1 MINPRHAAVAALM
14 TISVFVFG
22 FTRAGMMA
30 IAAQP
35 TASPDSVTV
44 TVDQV
49 EISKDDV
56 DAYRAILPA
65 SSMRTL
71 DASSNNDIL
80 RPIGSGVVPVGA
92 YRAMRVTLSGMSW
105 SVASWGTT
113 NRSPCTG
120 DTTGVGNGPVDLG
133 GHSLFY
139 FKTAD
144 LGGNTLAYYRAHPP
158 LTGYV
163 GDPGH
168 PFVLSSPIVVR
179 KNVSTI
185 VNLTFD
191 VDHTLACNS
200 MSLYTLAGG
209 GPLATIAGS
218 KTGLMDVD
226 GAVLDPYADQFG
238 VTNRGNHS
246 VAFFDRAASNDVP
259 PVRTLIG
266 PATLLNEPTGAALSM
281 NQADHTQDE
290 LFVANQGNNSIS
302 VFSRSSSG
310 NSAPLRTISGA
321 FTGLNSPEGLAVDA
335 ANSELVVAN
344 SGNHSVTFYDRL
356 ASQDALPLHSIIG
369 SQTGLSQPSGIALR
383 PDPDDA
389 TSGSIVVANHG
400 NNSVTIYDRN
410 SLLTTFGQLNGGAGA
425 ATSVSVGNSLSLAV
439 NGGSPRS
446 IAFTSTV
453 NADGVAVATQ
463 IQNLVRALAPSVPSQ
478 LQQAFLY
485 FTASFDVSTTSY
497 ALTSGAPGSDSSVV
511 VTGGSSANALKLTQ
525 GQGAIQIDGTNVSP
539 VKTLAGSNT
548 QLNGPS
554 AVAVYSDPGYPA
566 NDEIVVANEGGSPV
580 TGTIT
585 IYNWNDVMNCPLP
598 NCVAQSNGDVDLT
611 PATTINGLNAPNGL
625 YLDPAQNQIGVVQAG
640 DQVVM
645 AFQPSIVPAGS
656 NMASSGSELS
666 GNYNVVIYGVD
677 LKAVNRRGYV
687 TPVVISERGT
697 AHFDGAGGLSLSL
710 DTQLG
715 RQILEVDCLAGPD
728 LGITKT
734 GYYGVNDDGSFYML
748 LPGTGGSFQGAFV
761 PDGSV
766 FVGSV
771 YDSADHLR
779 LIYGVRAATSAPYL
793 TSDGTSTGSA
803 THYGLASYRNDLFTV
818 GRLDDDPKTTDTLR
832 YVLGIGMAGTDSAS
846 FTGSSGDANLVE
858 SLDPMGEEADAQS
871 GGALYRTGFSL
882 LELPVQL
889 YDNSNPGGGS
899 IHNQADGMTGAVT
912 ANGATL
918 IFARDTTT
926 QDSNGCPTDIG
937 FGMGLR
943 QRPAGTFHV
952 SSLKGTYFVAAFG
965 DQFDENT
972 RRSKHRASAL
982 SLTFDGKGHVQMAEI
997 DNQEG
1002 MISTDR
1008 IVFTYQVHPKN
1019 VPTIGANLIR
1029 VDVVDLFNRAV
1040 VGPFASALFGE
1051 NGQSLIFFRS
1061 LNQVDNPNLTRLLGL
1076 ALFQHS

>member
-1 MINPRHAAVAALM
+1 MSNPRHAAVAAL
-14 TISVFVFG
+14 TIISLFVIVC
-22 FTRAGMMA
+22 TRAGMA

-49 EISKDDV
+49 NISMDGID
-56 DAYRAILPA
+56 YHPLLTA

-71 DASSNNDIL
+71 NSSSQNEIGRADDI
-80 RPIGSGVVPVGA
+80 PVGA
-92 YRAMRVTLSGMSW
+92 YRALWVTLSAMSW

-120 DTTGVGNGPVDLG
+120 DTAGAGNGPVDLG
-133 GHSLFY
+133 GHSFFY
-139 FKTAD
+139 FKTPD

-163 GDPGH
+163 GDAGH
-168 PFVLSSPIVVR
+168 PFVLSSPIIVR
-179 KNVSTI
+179 KGLPTT
-185 VNLTFD
+185 VNLMID

-200 MSLYTLAGG
+200 VSLYTLAGG

-218 KTGLMDVD
+218 KTGLTDVD
-226 GAVLDPYADQFG
+226 GAVLDPYADQIG

-246 VAFFDRAASNDVP
+246 VAFYDRSAFNDVP

-266 PATLLNEPTGAALSM
+266 PATLLNEPTGAVLSM

-290 LFVANQGNNSIS
+290 LFVASQGNNSIS

-310 NSAPLRTISGA
+310 NSAPLRTISGL
-321 FTGLNSPEGLAVDA
+321 FTGLNSPEGVAVDA

-389 TSGSIVVANHG
+389 TSNAIVVANRG
-400 NNSVTIYDRN
+400 NKSVTIYDRN
-410 SLLTTFGQLNGGAGA
+410 GLLTTFGQLNGGSGA
-425 ATSVSVGNSLSLAV
+425 ATSVSVGNSLSLAL

-453 NADGVAVATQ
+453 NSDGVAVATQ
-463 IQNLVRALAPSVPSQ
+463 IQNRVRALAPSVPSQ
-478 LQQAFLY
+478 LQPAFLY
-485 FTASFDVSTTSY
+485 FTASFDLSTTSY
-497 ALTSGAPGSDSSVV
+497 VLTSGAPGSDSSVV

-525 GQGAIQIDGTNVSP
+525 SQGAIQIDGTNVSP
-539 VKTLAGSNT
+539 VKTLAGLNT
-548 QLNGPS
+548 QLNDPS

-566 NDEIVVANEGGSPV
+566 NDEIIVANAGGSPG
-580 TGTIT
+580 TDTIT
-585 IYNWNDVMNCPLP
+585 IYGWNTVMNSSDG
-598 NCVAQSNGDVDLT
+598 NVS
-611 PATTINGLNAPNGL
+611 PATTINGLNTPNGL
-625 YLDPAQNQIGVVQAG
+625 YLDPAQNQLGVVQGG

-656 NMASSGSELS
+656 NMAGSGSALS
-666 GNYNVVIYGVD
+666 GKYNIVVYGVD

-687 TPVVISERGT
+687 TPVVISERGM
-697 AHFDGAGGLSLSL
+697 AHFDGSGGLSLSL

-715 RQILEVDCLAGPD
+715 RQVLEVDCLAGPD
-728 LGITKT
+728 VGITKT
-734 GYYGVNDDGSFYML
+734 GFYGVNDDGSFYML

-771 YDSADHLR
+771 YDSSDHLR
-779 LIYGVRAATSAPYL
+779 LIYGVRTATSPPYL

-803 THYGLASYRNDLFTV
+803 AHYGFASYRNDLFTV
-818 GRLDDDPKTTDTLR
+818 GRFDDDPKTTDTLR

-858 SLDPMGEEADAQS
+858 SLNPMGEEADTQS

-889 YDNSNPGGGS
+889 YDNSNPGEGS
-899 IHNQADGMTGAVT
+899 IHNQADGLTGAVT
-912 ANGATL
+912 ADGATL

-972 RRSKHRASAL
+972 RRSKHRATAL
-982 SLTFDGKGHVQMAEI
+982 SLTFDGKGNVQMAEI

-1002 MISTDR
+1002 MISTDL
-1008 IVFTYQVHPKN
+1008 ISFTYQVHPRN
-1019 VPTIGANLIR
+1019 VPVIGANLLR
-1029 VDVVDLFNRAV
+1029 VDVVDLFNRAI
-1040 VGPFASALFGE
+1040 VGPFASALFGD